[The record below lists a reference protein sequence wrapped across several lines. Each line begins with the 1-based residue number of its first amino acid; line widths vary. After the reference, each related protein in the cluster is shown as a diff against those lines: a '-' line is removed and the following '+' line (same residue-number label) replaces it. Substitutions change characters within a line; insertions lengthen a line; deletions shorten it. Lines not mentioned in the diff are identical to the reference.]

1 MSETTLPTT
10 YSPVT
15 TRALWNW
22 NTVSAVPTLVP
33 ASGFT
38 IGESP
43 IGGPAGIGGSY
54 VTGPL
59 LEPTIIT
66 FSSGAKTKSGLQPND
81 LRAYIQ
87 IPLQQYSNPP
97 IPISDDTIFGWIR
110 DAEDEIETETNIR
123 LCQTAIAAPPAKTQ
137 QESQLLGLNTVYN
150 YQQLGL
156 DYDYAEPGYDFF
168 FERAR
173 DEGWLYQRLR
183 WRPVKGV
190 DYVDPAGIMS
200 AANLNGTK
208 NVAFIYPLLN
218 EYFRMPQSWVV
229 EDQNRGLVRFVPA
242 TSVQMLP
249 LFAMQLA
256 FMGFAENVP
265 QGMWFQYTAGLTR
278 SDYAGSWAFMKQLVL
293 ARSAVTALKSMQ
305 LSVNFG
311 ALETTTQVD
320 GLLFRS
326 RYDPKGAFAG
336 AIEAFSDE
344 VKRLT
349 RRAKTM
355 GGGVHL
361 GIL

>member
-1 MSETTLPTT
+1 MQSR
-10 YSPVT
+10 VT
-15 TRALWNW
+15 T
-22 NTVSAVPTLVP
+22 
-33 ASGFT
+33 
-38 IGESP
+38 
-43 IGGPAGIGGSY
+43 
-54 VTGPL
+54 
-59 LEPTIIT
+59 
-66 FSSGAKTKSGLQPND
+66 
-81 LRAYIQ
+81 
-87 IPLQQYSNPP
+87 
-97 IPISDDTIFGWIR
+97 
-110 DAEDEIETETNIR
+110 
-123 LCQTAIAAPPAKTQ
+123 
-137 QESQLLGLNTVYN
+137 
-150 YQQLGL
+150 
-156 DYDYAEPGYDFF
+156 FF

-173 DEGWLYQRLR
+173 DEGWIFQRLR

-190 DYVDPAGIMS
+190 DYVDPTGIVN
-200 AANLNGTK
+200 ATNLNGTK

-229 EDQNRGLVRFVPA
+229 EDQNRGLVRFVPS

-278 SDYAGSWAFMKQLVL
+278 ADYAGSWAFMKQLVL
-293 ARSAVTALKSMQ
+293 ARSAVTALKTMQ

-311 ALETTTQVD
+311 ALETMTQVD
-320 GLLFRS
+320 GLTYRS

-336 AIEAFSDE
+336 AIESFSDE